1 MSEYNKTHVASGF
14 LLPLWGGGTMD
25 TRGEVA
31 ILVGSAIVVFVGLV
45 DILVEKIYAVSFP
58 HFPTYLSFLSLSFN
72 LKLLK
77 LIYITTQLRSL
88 PSLHTFFSLLA
99 PIAGLIT
106 SIVATALQYHVNTS
120 STSSTLLS
128 WSCQWQ
134 TVSMSSSPNFNVI
147 CKEARVALYLTVVLI
162 PLEVMVL
169 GLAGARV
176 VVGKKV
182 GGMGAFDR
190 KG

>member
-1 MSEYNKTHVASGF
+1 
-14 LLPLWGGGTMD
+14 
-25 TRGEVA
+25 
-31 ILVGSAIVVFVGLV
+31 
-45 DILVEKIYAVSFP
+45 
-58 HFPTYLSFLSLSFN
+58 
-72 LKLLK
+72 
-77 LIYITTQLRSL
+77 
-88 PSLHTFFSLLA
+88 
-99 PIAGLIT
+99 
-106 SIVATALQYHVNTS
+106 
-120 STSSTLLS
+120 
-128 WSCQWQ
+128 
-134 TVSMSSSPNFNVI
+134 MSSSPNFNVI